1 MTDKQFQS
9 LKIGDLIRNKYN
21 VYYISDI
28 KNNCYIIKSADNN
41 NWGIASEPRSWT
53 KVKQNKII
61 ILGGQYEKC
70 I

>member
-28 KNNCYIIKSADNN
+28 KNNFYSISY
-41 NWGIASEPRSWT
+41 
-53 KVKQNKII
+53 
-61 ILGGQYEKC
+61 L
-70 I
+70 

>member
-1 MTDKQFQS
+1 MTEKQFQS
-9 LKIGDLIRNKYN
+9 LKVGDLIRNKYN

-41 NWGIASEPRSWT
+41 NWGIASSASAWI
-53 KVKQNKII
+53 KVNKSKVI

-70 I
+70 T